1 MTQMHFRDL
10 NPAELG
16 GCNNPQCRIGCG
28 FYSPAPGH
36 HGRPLA
42 TTPCDVCGCVGAQ
55 HREPVLPPAP
65 APTFSS
71 SSIPVPSNTY
81 PIPTPAPAPS
91 SPSAFP
97 TSEFTFS
104 AGPTT
109 TSPTPIPSRTSS
121 FSATA
126 QTMFAARP
134 AASAAH
140 ASTST
145 STAQRGR
152 SPLRGSTS
160 GPHSFRNLA
169 QSRHRDSVA
178 AMGRSG
184 EASSSKIFHP
194 ALSAQKEADL
204 NPLRSK
210 SQRKRKRR
218 DDPSPSHERN
228 VRGKPTPTS
237 EPKPPPAKRTNYCFA
252 AIPFTKEV
260 NRGNCT
266 VPAAHELLYFEEGG
280 YIKIITIS
288 SDDSPHD
295 IQTKIAINYSHI
307 QAFNDFG
314 FRLLAVTRKVR
325 RAKPGGKPLP
335 KAGVARI
342 LRPIKR
348 VLDHD
353 ALQIALSD
361 SNIRKSGPRYRKIVF
376 IALNPAGPNLPFHG
390 MTYDPNDN
398 LDHDLPSDHSESE
411 SSDDEATSSSEDDN
425 ENSDVTME
433 DGESGDRQEEA
444 GNKTGTNKGKE
455 KAAPFMDPKGK
466 GKQRAGDMKGKGK
479 QKAEDSH
486 FDTGFFDEDVA
497 ASAEYDSDNGPHFEG
512 RSPVPDSGL
521 VVPQTHLTMVRL
533 LHNMQQPD
541 AKASRRAIYW
551 ADNEGDSRGPFI
563 SGNKA
568 AEVLSFIESNICQP
582 FLMLSKLGKRLAGQA
597 EQIGADELEADF
609 DEGFAIGPGG
619 LHGLAPHLQTAY
631 ISLPVALKAG
641 ASHDAYLAVFDNLTD
656 LSLSLL
662 RCLRHLRA
670 KYHRSEWDPRG
681 GCRELAVILHTK
693 DSSLPVATE
702 ADFDHLNLR
711 LLLNSLEKDPPNVSE
726 INFLLMDALGDASNP
741 REMTAEHEL
750 VMARI
755 LDDLDTGHPDYISI
769 LACAQS
775 ASAGIAR
782 KIRNFFKGGGM
793 NGSYAARRAGASS
806 GPNTRSRSKRTTWKS
821 DEEFDDMTNTDS
833 LASGWELDCS
843 TTERDIRV
851 RRADRRRRKGT
862 KAKSPPIIISSDSE
876 SSTTTSSDSGSS
888 SDSSSDGMFKKACND
903 WTRSRRRASASNN
916 AKTNTNASS
925 SNQST
930 TASPRANAEA
940 ASSSSS
946 TQPSDNA
953 RAGPSRPSRVPPPPL
968 SQTRARP
975 TWLDSTALES
985 DDIEDAT
992 TILRRSPTRY
1002 WQGLMREILERFP
1015 HPDPSRRLTMDALL
1029 APGMTR
1035 TRQYHLLSLAYH
1047 VDRNVSGSAHWI
1059 RIAGILSQILND
1071 TRRYKLDDPRI
1082 VPLGRRY

>member
-1 MTQMHFRDL
+1 MS
-10 NPAELG
+10 
-16 GCNNPQCRIGCG
+16 NN
-28 FYSPAPGH
+28 
-36 HGRPLA
+36 
-42 TTPCDVCGCVGAQ
+42 
-55 HREPVLPPAP
+55 
-65 APTFSS
+65 
-71 SSIPVPSNTY
+71 N
-81 PIPTPAPAPS
+81 
-91 SPSAFP
+91 
-97 TSEFTFS
+97 
-104 AGPTT
+104 
-109 TSPTPIPSRTSS
+109 
-121 FSATA
+121 
-126 QTMFAARP
+126 AR
-134 AASAAH
+134 
-140 ASTST
+140 
-145 STAQRGR
+145 
-152 SPLRGSTS
+152 L
-160 GPHSFRNLA
+160 
-169 QSRHRDSVA
+169 V
-178 AMGRSG
+178 
-184 EASSSKIFHP
+184 
-194 ALSAQKEADL
+194 
-204 NPLRSK
+204 
-210 SQRKRKRR
+210 
-218 DDPSPSHERN
+218 
-228 VRGKPTPTS
+228 
-237 EPKPPPAKRTNYCFA
+237 
-252 AIPFTKEV
+252 
-260 NRGNCT
+260 
-266 VPAAHELLYFEEGG
+266 YFEEGG

-288 SDDSPHD
+288 SDDSPHN

-342 LRPIKR
+342 LRPIKH

-361 SNIRKSGPRYRKIVF
+361 SNIRKSGPRYRKV
-376 IALNPAGPNLPFHG
+376 ALNPAGPNLPFHG

-398 LDHDLPSDHSESE
+398 PK
-411 SSDDEATSSSEDDN
+411 TRC
-425 ENSDVTME
+425 DVMME
-433 DGESGDRQEEA
+433 GGESGDRQEEA
-444 GNKTGTNKGKE
+444 RNKTGTGKGKE
-455 KAAPFMDPKGK
+455 KADPPI
-466 GKQRAGDMKGKGK
+466 
-479 QKAEDSH
+479 DSH

-497 ASAEYDSDNGPHFEG
+497 ASADYDSDSGPHFEG

-568 AEVLSFIESNICQP
+568 AELGARLLVQFIASPETSVLTGAQVLSFIESNICQP
-582 FLMLSKLGKRLAGQA
+582 FLMLTKLGKRLAGQA

-609 DEGFAIGPGG
+609 DE
-619 LHGLAPHLQTAY
+619 AY

-641 ASHDAYLAVFDNLTD
+641 ASHAAYLAVFDNLTD

-662 RCLRHLRA
+662 RSLRHLRA

-741 REMTAEHEL
+741 REMTAEHVILGGEFGMRRFYEL
-750 VMARI
+750 VIVRI

-782 KIRNFFKGGGM
+782 KIRNFFKGGRM
-793 NGSYAARRAGASS
+793 NGSYAARRAGSSS

-862 KAKSPPIIISSDSE
+862 KANSPPIIISSDSE
-876 SSTTTSSDSGSS
+876 SSTTTSSDSS

-903 WTRSRRRASASNN
+903 WTRSRGRASASND
-916 AKTNTNASS
+916 AKTNTNTSS
-925 SNQST
+925 SNQSAT
-930 TASPRANAEA
+930 TSPNAEA

-946 TQPSDNA
+946 TQPPSDNNA
-953 RAGPSRPSRVPPPPL
+953 RAGPSRPSRVPPPRL

-975 TWLDSTALES
+975 TWLDPTALES
-985 DDIEDAT
+985 DDAEDAS

-1035 TRQYHLLSLAYH
+1035 TRQYHMLSLAYH

-1082 VPLGRRY
+1082 VPLGPRY